1 MKHFLLPCC
10 LAAFA
15 LLLANCASDLK
26 EKQDMAAAAGFKVI
40 TPTKPEHVAMLP
52 TLPKDKVTQITY
64 EGKTYYVLPDV
75 EHNQA
80 WVGGPKQYEAYQRM
94 RIAKQISDQ
103 NAQAAQ
109 MNQMAATNWGMWG
122 GWGRWGRYGWY

>member
-1 MKHFLLPCC
+1 MKYFFVPTLLTA
-10 LAAFA
+10 LT
-15 LLLANCASDLK
+15 LLLASCASELK

-52 TLPKDKVTQITY
+52 TLPKDKVSQITWQ
-64 EGKTYYVLPDV
+64 GKVYYVLPDA

-80 WVGGPKQYEAYQRM
+80 WVGGPKQFEAYQHL

-103 NAQAAQ
+103 NVQAAQ
-109 MNQMAATNWGMWG
+109 MNQMAAMNWGAWGGWG
-122 GWGRWGRYGWY
+122 GWGRRGWY